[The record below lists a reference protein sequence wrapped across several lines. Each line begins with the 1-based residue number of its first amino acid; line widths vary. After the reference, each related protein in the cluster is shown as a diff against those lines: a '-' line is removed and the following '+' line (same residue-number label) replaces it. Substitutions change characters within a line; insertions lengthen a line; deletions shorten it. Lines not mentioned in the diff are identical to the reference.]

1 MVNDSGDDL
10 LSSTYGLRGVRFRL
24 CDDWFFVD
32 LLRVREIVRPTELRS
47 IDGIPPFFAG
57 AMTYRGEELLVLDLR
72 ERLNLPG
79 GRREPDARIMLLTM
93 PGKLLGVLVDEVS
106 ELLTLDLDTIRPPP
120 SQLSSRIAPFFIG
133 VADLRER
140 TVTLLNIDRLLSA
153 EELSHLHRLV

>member
-1 MVNDSGDDL
+1 M
-10 LSSTYGLRGVRFRL
+10 TGVQT
-24 CDDWFFVD
+24 C
-32 LLRVREIVRPTELRS
+32 
-47 IDGIPPFFAG
+47 A
-57 AMTYRGEELLVLDLR
+57 
-72 ERLNLPG
+72 LP
-79 GRREPDARIMLLTM
+79 IS
-93 PGKLLGVLVDEVS
+93 GKLLGVLVDEVS